1 MKKIIFLIVLL
12 LIVIAG
18 AVIPNYININKV
30 PDKVQPIEDVQ
41 PVVQPVTT
49 EKIGEEILTALKNN
63 DMEILSTY
71 VHPIKGVRF
80 SPYTN
85 VKEGDL
91 VFTPEMIK
99 NGPMFSRTFIWGA
112 YDGYGEPID
121 LPFGQYFEKF
131 VYDHDYLNAEQM
143 SIDDPIGSGNMI
155 NNVAEFY
162 PGATILEYHFT
173 GFDPQYEGMDW
184 TSLKLVLEKYND
196 EWYLIGVVH
205 DGWTI

>member
-1 MKKIIFLIVLL
+1 MKRIIFLIVLL
-12 LIVIAG
+12 LVVIAG
-18 AVIPNYININKV
+18 AIIPNYININKA
-30 PDKVQPIEDVQ
+30 PDKVQPIEDIQ
-41 PVVQPVTT
+41 PVVRLTAV
-49 EKIGEEILTALKNN
+49 EKRGEKILTALKNN

-85 VKEGDL
+85 IKDSDL
-91 VFTPEMIK
+91 VFLPEMVK
-99 NGPMFSRTFIWGA
+99 TGPALSRTFIWGA

-131 VYDHDYLNAEQM
+131 VYDHDYLNAEKK
-143 SIDDPIGSGNMI
+143 SVNEPIGSGNMI
-155 NNVAEFY
+155 NNIAEFF
-162 PGATILEYHFT
+162 PNTTILEYHFS

-184 TSLKLVLEKYND
+184 ASLKLVLEKYND